1 MLEQIVAAV
10 SHCVGLFMA
19 DPVKVGVALL
29 SLFLAFSAYLL
40 LANVK
45 QGRARALLIY
55 AHLFFL
61 VLPLSLVLLTMAC
74 QLPYFNCD
82 GTRLYGAAIPL
93 SMAGTMLVGLVS
105 LPWLYGRSLGAR
117 RAGAE
122 LQFIVDALAAGT
134 GMKAPSAYVFDDASP
149 KAFTFSGLRGSR
161 IFLSAGMLEIF
172 TKKELEAVLL
182 HELSHIRSGGALF
195 KLSSSLSRIFSP
207 IALLMPS
214 VGAFEDEEQ
223 RADEFAVE
231 KQGTER
237 HLKAAKRKADSFVEE
252 GG

>member
-1 MLEQIVAAV
+1 MLDYLVAAV

-29 SLFLAFSAYLL
+29 SVFLSFSAYLL

-45 QGRARALLIY
+45 QGRARSLLVY
-55 AHLFFL
+55 SHLFFL
-61 VLPLSLVLLTMAC
+61 VLPLSLLLLTMAC

-82 GTRLYGAAIPL
+82 GTRIYGAAIPL
-93 SMAGTMLVGLVS
+93 SMAGTILFGLIS
-105 LPWLYGRSLGAR
+105 LPWMYGRSLGAR

-122 LQFIVDALAAGT
+122 VQCTVDALAANS
-134 GMKAPSAYVFDDASP
+134 GMKSPSAYVFDYASP
-149 KAFTFSGLRGSR
+149 KAFTFSGIRGSR
-161 IFLSAGMLEIF
+161 IFLSAGMLELF

-214 VGAFEDEEQ
+214 VGAFEDEGQ

-231 KQGTER
+231 RQGTAR
-237 HLKAAKRKADSFVEE
+237 HLKAAKRKADEFE
-252 GG
+252 G